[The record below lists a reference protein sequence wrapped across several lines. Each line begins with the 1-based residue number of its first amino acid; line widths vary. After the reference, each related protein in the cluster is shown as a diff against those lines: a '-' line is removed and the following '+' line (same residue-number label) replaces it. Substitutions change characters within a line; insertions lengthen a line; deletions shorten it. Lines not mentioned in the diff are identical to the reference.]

1 MFNEKYFVYS
11 ILDSSL
17 AKNIVESLESSSLEK
32 EKEQFSEVFNS
43 NNYKRIEQ
51 LFAYVGSGGYT
62 RHHQHLFYSKAMCPE
77 NDKVF
82 VHSRVFPTTMY
93 ICSTVFNSKV
103 FDQNNEIFVY
113 QMMAVKDY
121 KTALK
126 LESALIFT
134 LYDVLVNY
142 NIALKDDENERHF
155 LAHFAIESTF
165 RFLKDEFEHS
175 KYDFRAIPF
184 FPLHNMISY
193 GHYGTDTTSPNKLV
207 YQENCFHQYQPGRF
221 AFSTG
226 QLVDNITPY
235 VFLPFGE
242 TGFDYNLPN
251 GKTQRDVQNE
261 LDRLVVSKIKSI
273 KCFK

>member
-1 MFNEKYFVYS
+1 
-11 ILDSSL
+11 
-17 AKNIVESLESSSLEK
+17 
-32 EKEQFSEVFNS
+32 
-43 NNYKRIEQ
+43 
-51 LFAYVGSGGYT
+51 
-62 RHHQHLFYSKAMCPE
+62 
-77 NDKVF
+77 
-82 VHSRVFPTTMY
+82 MY
-93 ICSTVFNSKV
+93 ICSSVFSSQT
-103 FDQNNEIFVY
+103 FEQNNEVFVY
-113 QMMAVKDY
+113 QIMAVKDSQ
-121 KTALK
+121 TARK

-165 RFLKDEFEHS
+165 RFLKDDFKHV
-175 KYDFRAIPF
+175 KYDFRAIPL

-193 GHYGTDTTSPNKLV
+193 GHYGTDTISPNKLV
-207 YQENCFHQYQPGRF
+207 YQRNCFHQYQTRRF

-226 QLVDNITPY
+226 QLVDYITPY

-261 LDRLVVSKIKSI
+261 LDKLVVSKIKSI
-273 KCFK
+273 KYFKQNIVFRNYHSSITSQKCLNATKKVSSLLFYKNTNFNI